1 MQVLIEKIYY
11 FFSSFFFHL
20 IKLLN
25 IFATDKSCL
34 KRKFISKFG
43 AESSQL
49 ILPIRPLLQ
58 TLFTLIKIFKLNN
71 GNQKLYNH
79 QA

>member
-25 IFATDKSCL
+25 TFATDKSYL

-49 ILPIRPLLQ
+49 I
-58 TLFTLIKIFKLNN
+58 
-71 GNQKLYNH
+71 
-79 QA
+79 